1 MSGLSLSTLLLGWK
15 ITDKTVMINK
25 VCRGKTV
32 GCELLMRQKT
42 DEITLNIDD
51 TRVEVDKGKTVLEAS
66 QKANIYIPSLCAH
79 PDLSPY
85 GSCRLCAVE
94 IEGVPGFLS
103 ACTTQAG
110 DGMIVHTDTPL
121 VQEIR
126 RHFLSIILS
135 HHPHICLTCEYR
147 GQCNPQ
153 QECKKGIPVAERCC
167 YLLNRCEL
175 QKVAE
180 YIGIPEYTPRYVPA
194 GLPIIREE
202 PLFDQDYNLCI
213 HCGCCVRACQELR
226 GVNAFSFVTRDGRI
240 EERPV
245 AGSLMESEC
254 KFCGACVAVCPAG
267 ALSDKDVKWDE
278 REAALVPCLSAC
290 PARIDAPRY
299 VDLIAQGRLAEAL
312 AVIREKVPF
321 PATLGYVCF
330 APCEDACRRR
340 ALNEPIAI
348 RALKRLAAEQDTGLW
363 RQRSRVAPST
373 GKKIAIVGS
382 GPAGLTAAY
391 YLARLGHSVTVFES
405 LPEPGGMLR
414 VGIPEYRLPRE
425 ILNAEIEDIKGA
437 GVAIQTDTRVDSL
450 DELFQ
455 QGYDAVFLAIGAHR
469 GIKLG
474 IEGEDNPGVIDCTSF
489 LRDVSLNVEVEL
501 GDKLAVIGG
510 GNAAVDSARTALR
523 LSASEV
529 TIFYRRSRA
538 EMPAS
543 DSEVEEALREGI
555 DIIFLAAPGEI
566 TRWNGMLR
574 LECLRM
580 ELGEPDASGRR
591 RPVPIKGSE
600 FSMDFDTV
608 ITAIGQTPELPD
620 QLGLPTGQGDTLQ
633 VAPDT
638 LATPRDGVFAGGDV
652 VSGPASVIEAI
663 AAGRDAATSIDK
675 YLGGNGIIDEVLT
688 EIEEPSPW
696 LGRDGDF
703 VSRHRVPISTLPVE
717 LRTGKF
723 SCQHSAET
731 GWLLAERSSDI
742 FADRPVD
749 QMPWQFPQRRLGEF
763 PEVEQGF
770 TEEQAIEEAAR
781 CLRCHLRLKISPVI
795 SPPSSKG

>member
-1 MSGLSLSTLLLGWK
+1 M
-15 ITDKTVMINK
+15 V
-25 VCRGKTV
+25 
-32 GCELLMRQKT
+32 QKT

-51 TRVEVDKGKTVLEAS
+51 TRVEVEKGKTVLEAS

-94 IEGVPGFLS
+94 IEGMPGFLS

-110 DGMIVHTDTPL
+110 DGMIVHTDIPL

-126 RHFLSIILS
+126 RHFLSILLS
-135 HHPHICLTCEYR
+135 HHPHICLTCGYR
-147 GQCNPQ
+147 VQCNPQ

-194 GLPIIREE
+194 DLPIIGEE

-213 HCGCCVRACQELR
+213 HCGRCVRACQELR
-226 GVNAFSFVTRDGRI
+226 GVNAFTFITRDGRV

-254 KFCGACVAVCPAG
+254 KFCGACVEVCPAG
-267 ALSDKDVKWDE
+267 ALRDKDVKWSE

-299 VDLIAQGRLAEAL
+299 VDLIAQGRLTEAL

-330 APCEDACRRR
+330 APCEDACRRG

-363 RQRSRVAPST
+363 RQMSRVAPST
-373 GKKIAIVGS
+373 GKKIAVVGS

-391 YLARLGHSVTVFES
+391 YLAKLGHSATVFES
-405 LPEPGGMLR
+405 LPEPGGMMR

-425 ILNAEIEDIKGA
+425 ILDVEIEDIKGA
-437 GVAIQTDTRVDSL
+437 GVVIQTDTRVDSL

-455 QGYDAVFLAIGAHR
+455 QGYGAVFLAIGAHR

-474 IEGEDNPGVIDCTSF
+474 IEGEDNLGVIDCTSF

-501 GDKLAVIGG
+501 GDRLAVIGG

-523 LSASEV
+523 LGVSEV

-555 DIIFLAAPGEI
+555 DIIFLAAPGKI
-566 TRWNGMLR
+566 TRWNGILR
-574 LECLRM
+574 LECVRM

-620 QLGLPTGQGDTLQ
+620 QFGLPTGQGNTLQ

-663 AAGRDAATSIDK
+663 AAGRNAATSIDK

-731 GWLLAERSSDI
+731 GWLLSERSSDI
-742 FADRPVD
+742 FGDRTVD
-749 QMPWQFPQRRLGEF
+749 QTPWQFPQRRLGEF

-770 TEEQAIEEAAR
+770 TEEQAIEEADR
-781 CLRCHLRLKISPVI
+781 CLRCHLRFKISPVI
-795 SPPSSKG
+795 SPPSSKE